1 MKAKMVRSGRRL
13 VILAAAALAILPSG
27 AAVYL
32 RADAP
37 EEYGD
42 GRSWSSAVRT
52 VAAAFRLLASE
63 PDTQADRTLYVA
75 RGVYSTSGLSSDKT
89 TTNQFASIAVYGY
102 QEIRIIRKVG
112 FALSGRRRGRV
123 RPRPVN
129 IG

>member
-42 GRSWSSAVRT
+42 GRSWEPIPKPIGR
-52 VAAAFRLLASE
+52 ASCRE
-63 PDTQADRTLYVA
+63 
-75 RGVYSTSGLSSDKT
+75 
-89 TTNQFASIAVYGY
+89 
-102 QEIRIIRKVG
+102 
-112 FALSGRRRGRV
+112 RV
-123 RPRPVN
+123 
-129 IG
+129 